1 MERLKESL
9 RDNKKGDKNILNL
22 KSEEQKKIW
31 NEFLLKS
38 LVLIKLI
45 LWILWC

>member
-22 KSEEQKKIW
+22 KSEEQKKI
-31 NEFLLKS
+31 
-38 LVLIKLI
+38 
-45 LWILWC
+45 